1 MGLKFLE
8 IIKISIIMIL
18 LIEIFIFNILDGF
31 KEKVVSGLLIF
42 IFLLIVF
49 ISIGFIA

>member
-1 MGLKFLE
+1 MELKFLE
-8 IIKISIIMIL
+8 IIKISIIMTL

-31 KEKVVSGLLIF
+31 KEKVVGGLLIF